1 MYTHKAT
8 GKAAAARSWAG
19 AGEHKTRTKQAG
31 GASSRTNGPFALFC
45 GVSAAISMTS
55 LPAPTAAAA
64 ATEPILAGPR
74 RVPIHIEARTK
85 PECVVPPTEVQAH
98 VASYLSTH
106 VHVFRPGPLEGFA
119 AHDALLGQTLE
130 SLVVAEM
137 GGEQAVSAWRAEM
150 LVHVYAYA
158 EDQPAGG
165 VDFVLSE
172 GEEGA
177 PTAFSAHV
185 CPCRELAGLWESIYV
200 SPATKEVLLAM
211 SATALLFSMKGVDP
225 HLVSGN
231 RLILLHGQP
240 GTGKSTLA
248 RGLAQKVSDN
258 AFFC

>member
-1 MYTHKAT
+1 M
-8 GKAAAARSWAG
+8 
-19 AGEHKTRTKQAG
+19 
-31 GASSRTNGPFALFC
+31 
-45 GVSAAISMTS
+45 S
-55 LPAPTAAAA
+55 LPAPTAAAAAA
-64 ATEPILAGPR
+64 ATEPILAGLR

-85 PECVVPPTEVQAH
+85 QECVVPPTEVQAH
-98 VASYLSTH
+98 VSSYLASH
-106 VHVFRPGPLEGFA
+106 VHVFRPGPMEGFA
-119 AHDALLGQTLE
+119 AHDMLLGQTLE

-137 GGEQAVSAWRAEM
+137 GGGSGDPGEQAVSAWRAEP

-165 VDFVLSE
+165 VDFALSE

-185 CPCRELAGLWESIYV
+185 CPCRELTGLWESIHV

-211 SATALLFSMKGVDP
+211 SATALLFSMHGVDP
-225 HLVSGN
+225 NLVSGN

-248 RGLAQKVSDN
+248 RGLAQKVSDD